1 MNDAEFMR
9 IAIEESKNGDWPKGA
24 VIVKDGAIGGN
35 EPWTTR
41 GSAKCMRNSTR
52 HCGW

>member
-24 VIVKDGAIGGN
+24 VIVKDGAISNYLAHRGNHFPPGG
-35 EPWTTR
+35 T
-41 GSAKCMRNSTR
+41 
-52 HCGW
+52 